1 VIGGELAGGGVA
13 GGDVMGAVGAGALT
27 GVVAGDVAGTVICG
41 TAVRGGSTVL
51 GESFLKSRNEPSPT
65 IAAAAT
71 PTVAINPVRGVD
83 GLGVAVTRA
92 VGTAAFGVVGAAG
105 AAGAA
110 GALGDAWRGG
120 SVIGWVAAALA
131 GNGGVMS
138 TDDAS

>member
-1 VIGGELAGGGVA
+1 
-13 GGDVMGAVGAGALT
+13 MGAVGAGALT

-71 PTVAINPVRGVD
+71 PTVAIKPVRGVD
-83 GLGVAVTRA
+83 GLGAAVTRA
-92 VGTAAFGVVGAAG
+92 VGTAAFGVVGAVGAAG

-110 GALGDAWRGG
+110 GQVGADPVGVVGGEAGSGDQVELVVGEPSHGEVALDP
-120 SVIGWVAAALA
+120 AAP
-131 GNGGVMS
+131 VQ
-138 TDDAS
+138 